1 MGGVIDVWKYVPF
14 QPDVSYFQ
22 PSEITIFSLN
32 PFSPKAA
39 ATTTEGLQQTCEW
52 CSTRAGKEMKEKET
66 EGKTVISRRQIR
78 RQVTER
84 RRERNVDSCIF
95 FFLTFGFRE
104 HKHIL
109 SLHTG
114 PKLHQIW
121 TIVAMVL
128 DKSGLVGSRIT
139 SLDCKVV
146 LSSLYFAL
154 VCSPT
159 LFTSI
164 YFKIFNIF
172 IYVCR
177 IFISLDCRVMLS
189 SKI

>member
-1 MGGVIDVWKYVPF
+1 M
-14 QPDVSYFQ
+14 
-22 PSEITIFSLN
+22 
-32 PFSPKAA
+32 
-39 ATTTEGLQQTCEW
+39 
-52 CSTRAGKEMKEKET
+52 R
-66 EGKTVISRRQIR
+66 RRQIR

-146 LSSLYFAL
+146 LSSLCFAL

-164 YFKIFNIF
+164 YFNIFNIF

-177 IFISLDCRVMLS
+177 IFISLDCRMMLGQARLS
-189 SKI
+189 LCFALVCSPTMTTMTTMTSKSKMNIETAIQIQIQIESDLVNQ